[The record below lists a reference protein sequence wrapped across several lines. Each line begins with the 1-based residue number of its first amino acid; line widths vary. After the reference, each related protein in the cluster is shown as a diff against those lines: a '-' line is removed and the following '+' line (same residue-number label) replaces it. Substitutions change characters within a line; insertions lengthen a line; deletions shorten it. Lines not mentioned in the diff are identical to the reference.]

1 MTPRSAL
8 DGPEP
13 ERHYVCVT
21 KKSRGRAVSVF
32 AVIAVLMIVGLAVRS
47 CSASRSVGHGAIE
60 ESCFNLWRAVRI
72 PNSAAAHQSVERAQD
87 AASRSQDPA
96 LAADVSRLS
105 KMYAGNAN
113 VAPLTNQAVQ
123 DALAEC
129 KKQGW
134 KATNPCTYGVAA
146 CGSITGDTTTTS

>member
-1 MTPRSAL
+1 
-8 DGPEP
+8 
-13 ERHYVCVT
+13 VCVT
-21 KKSRGRAVSVF
+21 KKSRGRAVRVF

-60 ESCFNLWRAVRI
+60 EACFNLWRAVRI

-96 LAADVSRLS
+96 LAVDVSRVS
-105 KMYAGNAN
+105 KIHAGNGN
-113 VAPLTNQAVQ
+113 VVLLSNQVVQ

-134 KATNPCTYGVAA
+134 NATDPCTDGVAV
-146 CGSITGDTTTTS
+146 CGSIAGDTTTTS